1 MQNQQPQQQQ
11 QQQQHVLLEGSARV
25 PVIPEDE
32 FKLLQERFEDYFDD
46 LLFFQDRFLPILC
59 SPVILMKNVL
69 TKCYIQNFCASLL
82 AFSSNVKFK
91 MAIIYPFKIQN
102 ILNVLAKS

>member
-1 MQNQQPQQQQ
+1 M
-11 QQQQHVLLEGSARV
+11 
-25 PVIPEDE
+25 
-32 FKLLQERFEDYFDD
+32 
-46 LLFFQDRFLPILC
+46 PILC
-59 SPVILMKNVL
+59 SPVILMKNIL

-102 ILNVLAKS
+102 ILNVLAKSLDLSFTNKASERSE